1 MIRRPAPPIK
11 YAPAPLKPRIV
22 PILSTIAGSAT
33 TLLPMVSTMPA
44 MPQFGLLMLLS
55 WRLLRP
61 EMWPAW
67 MALPLGLAD
76 DLLTGHFIGT
86 SMALWTI
93 AFLAFDWIDH
103 HVVWRDYRMEWIIA
117 ATTILIVDAASWAMS
132 QTPGAT
138 GTILTALPLAIAG
151 ILIFPAMVR
160 LCALLDR
167 WRLER

>member
-1 MIRRPAPPIK
+1 MIRRPAPLIK
-11 YAPAPLKPRIV
+11 YAPAPLKPRLV

-33 TLLPMVSTMPA
+33 VLLPMVSTAPV

-76 DLLTGHFIGT
+76 DLLNGHFIGT
-86 SMALWTI
+86 SMAVWTI

-103 HVVWRDYRMEWIIA
+103 HVMWRDYRMEWMIA
-117 ATTILIVDAASWAMS
+117 ATTILIVDAATWALS
-132 QTPGAT
+132 QTPGSSSE
-138 GTILTALPLAIAG
+138 IVTALPLAIVG
-151 ILIFPAMVR
+151 ILIFPIMVR
-160 LCALLDR
+160 LTAVLDR
-167 WRLER
+167 WRLQR